1 MRRLPPALAVMSA
14 AALLSSCSGSGISA
28 SGGNSPS
35 VTPAPAADEVVK
47 AKVVTSGMGDPFE
60 ITYGPD
66 GKLWVTEKSGLK
78 LTRVD
83 PKTGVKTTA
92 LDLSGKA
99 YHTKDGQ
106 DGVLGFT
113 LHPDFGKGKGH
124 DYVYLAYN
132 YKNGDQENLKIVR
145 YTASHGKLSHE
156 RAILTGLPGNDQHQG
171 ARLRFGPDGKLY
183 YTIGDQGHNYLA
195 DYCKPNHAQDLPTSG
210 QVAKK
215 DWSLY
220 QGKVLRINLD
230 GSIPSDNPTLYGV
243 RSHIYAYG
251 MRNPDGMDF
260 SGNQLYTA
268 ENGPVTDD
276 EYNHIQKGANY
287 GWPNVAGWKDNKAY
301 VYSNWSKTKGG
312 CQNIPFNPDP
322 NSPPPQVPTSQ
333 EKAFRK
339 PMTAPLS
346 TYGTTVD
353 SGHNFGT
360 TKVCPDP
367 KTAYMCWPTMAPGSL
382 KVFGDAVLVTSL
394 KNGTVYK
401 LSKDGKSYKQ
411 LYRSV
416 NRYRDVT
423 LSPDH
428 KTLYITTDSL
438 GQHLV
443 RGSGGSPTP
452 KLANPGAILAVPY
465 SG

>member
-1 MRRLPPALAVMSA
+1 MRRLASALALMSA
-14 AALLSSCSGSGISA
+14 VALVSSCSGSGGSA
-28 SGGNSPS
+28 SDGSSPS
-35 VTPAPAADEVVK
+35 VTPAPAVHESTQT
-47 AKVVTSGMGDPFE
+47 KVVASGLADPFE

-78 LTRVD
+78 LVRVD
-83 PKTGVKTTA
+83 PKTGMKSTA

-99 YHTKDGQ
+99 FHTKDGQ

-113 LHPDFGKGKGH
+113 LHPDFGKGKGS

-132 YKNGDQENLKIVR
+132 YKIGDKEALKIVR
-145 YTASHGKLSHE
+145 YTAKNGKLSDE
-156 RAILTGLPGNDQHQG
+156 RDILTGLPGNDQHQG

-195 DYCKPNHAQDLPTSG
+195 DYCKPNEAQSLPTSA
-210 QVAKK
+210 QVSRK

-230 GSIPSDNPTLYGV
+230 GSVPSDNPKLNGV

-260 SGNQLYTA
+260 SGNELYTA
-268 ENGPVTDD
+268 ENGPISDD
-276 EYNHIQKGANY
+276 EFNHIEKGANY
-287 GWPNVAGWKDNKAY
+287 GWPDVAGYKDNKAY
-301 VYSNWSKTKGG
+301 VYSNWSQAKGG
-312 CQNIPFNPDP
+312 CEKIPFNPDP

-333 EKAFRK
+333 ETDFKK
-339 PMTAPLS
+339 DMTAPLS

-353 SGHNFGT
+353 TGHNFGV

-367 KTAYMCWPTMAPGSL
+367 SSAYMCWPTMAPGSL
-382 KVFGDAVLVTSL
+382 KVFGDDVLITSL

-401 LSKDGKSYKQ
+401 LSKDGKSYEQ

-428 KTLYITTDSL
+428 KTLYITTDSI
-438 GQHLV
+438 GAHLV
-443 RGSGGSPTP
+443 HGEDGTPTAH
-452 KLANPGAILAVPY
+452 LADPGAILAVPY
-465 SG
+465 NR